1 MFKSCLPVPLTPKAF
16 DTLLLLVENRGRLVE
31 KEALMKSVWPDSFVE
46 ENNLNRSI
54 YILRKAL
61 GESSAQAKYIETVP
75 KHGYRFVASVVE
87 PERDGVDL
95 NVEKH
100 ISVEITT
107 EEEEITDAG
116 PTGHNAA
123 FERLTLTALPVTP
136 VNLISRLRRHLG
148 LVSAAVMLMC
158 FAAVVF

>member
-16 DTLLLLVENRGRLVE
+16 ETLLLLVENRGRLVE

-61 GESSAQAKYIETVP
+61 GESSGQSKYIETVP

-87 PERDGVDL
+87 PERDEVDL
-95 NVEKH
+95 IVEKH
-100 ISVEITT
+100 ISVEIT
-107 EEEEITDAG
+107 EEEEITDAC
-116 PTGHNAA
+116 PTGHDAA
-123 FERLTLTALPVTP
+123 FGRLTLTAFPTTP

-148 LVSAAVMLMC
+148 LLSAAVVITC
-158 FAAVVF
+158 